1 MLDYLKR
8 FKNTD
13 TIISLVG
20 FIGLLLNQFG
30 LNVDLQWLN
39 TTINIVC
46 SILVVLGICNNPRT
60 SGLDTRVTTVKSD
73 DNVE

>member
-1 MLDYLKR
+1 MLNYLER
-8 FKNTD
+8 FKNTG

-39 TTINIVC
+39 ATINIVC
-46 SILVVLGICNNPRT
+46 SILVILGICNNPHT
-60 SGLDTRVTTVKSD
+60 SGLDIPTTK
-73 DNVE
+73 NTEEKIAE